1 MKAKTPDKR
10 EDIRGFQRGTAAIV
24 GTIVIGS
31 LTQYFTPH
39 RLLFMTSLVDA
50 GVAET
55 MHATNGREA
64 LAFLTSEVV
73 DLIISDW
80 SMPEMDGL
88 ELLKVCKAE
97 QIVRRRT
104 AQ

>member
-1 MKAKTPDKR
+1 
-10 EDIRGFQRGTAAIV
+10 
-24 GTIVIGS
+24 
-31 LTQYFTPH
+31 
-39 RLLFMTSLVDA
+39 
-50 GVAET
+50 

-97 QIVRRRT
+97 QIVRQRT